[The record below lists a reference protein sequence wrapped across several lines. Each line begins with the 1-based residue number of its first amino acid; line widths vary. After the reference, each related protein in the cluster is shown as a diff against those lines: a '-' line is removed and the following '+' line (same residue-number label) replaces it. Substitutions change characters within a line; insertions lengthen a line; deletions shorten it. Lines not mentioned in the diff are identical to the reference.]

1 MTQKTVIEAVRDA
14 MREEMRRDERVFI
27 MGEDIGQRGGVFLAS
42 DGFLD
47 EFGEQ
52 RVIDTPLAESSI
64 AGIALGAA
72 LSGMRPIAEIEFAD
86 FIWPA
91 INQLVGE
98 AARVRYG
105 TYGKLGAPMVV
116 RAPYGGGVR
125 GALYHSQSVEVV
137 FAHTPGL
144 KVVTPATPYDAKG
157 LLKSAIRDDDPVIF
171 LEHKRT
177 YRLVRGEVP
186 DEEYTL
192 PIGQADVKRAGE
204 DVSVITYG
212 LMLHHCLEAA
222 EALAAEGVSAEVVD
236 LRSLRPLDADTV
248 LASVRKTGK
257 ALIVHEDTKMV
268 GIGGEV
274 AAIIS
279 EEAFEHLDAPVR
291 RLAGPEVPAMPFA
304 PPLEAEFM
312 LDTDKIAAAI
322 RALGGL
328 LGSPRNENRTAPG
341 RRVRHR
347 RRHRQVAEARGR
359 LRGEVRPP
367 RGGRHRQ
374 GEHGDALPRVR
385 RAHAHPGAGGRDR
398 AHGRAHRRDRGRRRG
413 PGTARTRGARRAG
426 TRTAR
431 VAAPAGTTGVLLK
444 DVAPVGPTGSGGVP
458 TSPSPQPRRQP
469 HWLLPPPRLPPRGA
483 SAGATRPWS
492 CASPRSTTSTS
503 RCWRAPASAAASPRR
518 TCSATSSPPLPRF
531 PSLPLPPRRKE
542 DETRLPLTPT
552 RRLIAAHMTRSA
564 TEIPQAWS
572 ITEVDVSGLVAR
584 REALKDGFRER
595 EGVNLTYLPF
605 VLKAVAEALKENPL
619 VNSSWGED
627 AIILKRRINIGIAV
641 AAPAGLIVPV
651 LHDADAMSVSGLA
664 RRLDDLTRR
673 ARAGELTLDE
683 VQGGTFTLNN
693 TGALGS
699 VASQPIINHP
709 QAAILTTEAIL
720 KLPVVVGDAIAIRSM
735 MNICFTFDHRIMDGA
750 EASAFTNAVKHR
762 LEAIG
767 PHTGVY

>member
-91 INQLVGE
+91 INQIVGE
-98 AARVRYG
+98 ASKVRYG

-192 PIGQADVKRAGE
+192 PIGQADVKRVGE

-222 EALAAEGVSAEVVD
+222 EALAAEGVSVEVVD
-236 LRSLRPLDADTV
+236 LRSLRPLDANTV

-322 RALGGL
+322 RAL
-328 LGSPRNENRTAPG
+328 
-341 RRVRHR
+341 
-347 RRHRQVAEARGR
+347 
-359 LRGEVRPP
+359 
-367 RGGRHRQ
+367 
-374 GEHGDALPRVR
+374 
-385 RAHAHPGAGGRDR
+385 
-398 AHGRAHRRDRGRRRG
+398 
-413 PGTARTRGARRAG
+413 
-426 TRTAR
+426 
-431 VAAPAGTTGVLLK
+431 AA
-444 DVAPVGPTGSGGVP
+444 
-458 TSPSPQPRRQP
+458 
-469 HWLLPPPRLPPRGA
+469 
-483 SAGATRPWS
+483 
-492 CASPRSTTSTS
+492 
-503 RCWRAPASAAASPRR
+503 
-518 TCSATSSPPLPRF
+518 
-531 PSLPLPPRRKE
+531 
-542 DETRLPLTPT
+542 
-552 RRLIAAHMTRSA
+552 
-564 TEIPQAWS
+564 
-572 ITEVDVSGLVAR
+572 
-584 REALKDGFRER
+584 
-595 EGVNLTYLPF
+595 Y
-605 VLKAVAEALKENPL
+605 
-619 VNSSWGED
+619 
-627 AIILKRRINIGIAV
+627 
-641 AAPAGLIVPV
+641 
-651 LHDADAMSVSGLA
+651 
-664 RRLDDLTRR
+664 
-673 ARAGELTLDE
+673 
-683 VQGGTFTLNN
+683 
-693 TGALGS
+693 
-699 VASQPIINHP
+699 
-709 QAAILTTEAIL
+709 
-720 KLPVVVGDAIAIRSM
+720 
-735 MNICFTFDHRIMDGA
+735 
-750 EASAFTNAVKHR
+750 
-762 LEAIG
+762 
-767 PHTGVY
+767 

>member
-1 MTQKTVIEAVRDA
+1 MTQQTVIEAVRDA

-27 MGEDIGQRGGVFLAS
+27 MGEDIGRRGGVFLAS
-42 DGFLD
+42 DGFVD
-47 EFGEQ
+47 EFGEH

-72 LSGMRPIAEIEFAD
+72 ISGMRPIAEIEFAD

-98 AARVRYG
+98 ASKVRYG

-192 PIGQADVKRAGE
+192 PIGRADVKRAGD

-222 EALAAEGVSAEVVD
+222 EALAAEGVSVEVVD
-236 LRSLRPLDADTV
+236 LRSLRPLDAETV

-322 RALGGL
+322 RAL
-328 LGSPRNENRTAPG
+328 
-341 RRVRHR
+341 
-347 RRHRQVAEARGR
+347 
-359 LRGEVRPP
+359 
-367 RGGRHRQ
+367 
-374 GEHGDALPRVR
+374 
-385 RAHAHPGAGGRDR
+385 
-398 AHGRAHRRDRGRRRG
+398 
-413 PGTARTRGARRAG
+413 
-426 TRTAR
+426 
-431 VAAPAGTTGVLLK
+431 
-444 DVAPVGPTGSGGVP
+444 
-458 TSPSPQPRRQP
+458 
-469 HWLLPPPRLPPRGA
+469 
-483 SAGATRPWS
+483 SA
-492 CASPRSTTSTS
+492 
-503 RCWRAPASAAASPRR
+503 
-518 TCSATSSPPLPRF
+518 
-531 PSLPLPPRRKE
+531 
-542 DETRLPLTPT
+542 
-552 RRLIAAHMTRSA
+552 
-564 TEIPQAWS
+564 
-572 ITEVDVSGLVAR
+572 
-584 REALKDGFRER
+584 
-595 EGVNLTYLPF
+595 Y
-605 VLKAVAEALKENPL
+605 
-619 VNSSWGED
+619 
-627 AIILKRRINIGIAV
+627 
-641 AAPAGLIVPV
+641 
-651 LHDADAMSVSGLA
+651 
-664 RRLDDLTRR
+664 
-673 ARAGELTLDE
+673 
-683 VQGGTFTLNN
+683 
-693 TGALGS
+693 
-699 VASQPIINHP
+699 
-709 QAAILTTEAIL
+709 
-720 KLPVVVGDAIAIRSM
+720 
-735 MNICFTFDHRIMDGA
+735 
-750 EASAFTNAVKHR
+750 
-762 LEAIG
+762 
-767 PHTGVY
+767 